1 MLWKERIAIVYD
13 GFEDQDWC
21 ITKEVEKYGLGI
33 KALKIY
39 MIWKSMDYR

>member
-1 MLWKERIAIVYD
+1 MMVLKTKTDA
-13 GFEDQDWC
+13 

-39 MIWKSMDYR
+39 MI